1 MRQHQAQA
9 RRASWHDRTMSCR
22 TRSLFCSARAQRV
35 LANGLAL
42 CVLGCGG
49 ASQSKPR
56 EAQDVARVS
65 APQGK
70 SFSDVK
76 VNAAAR
82 PVEIECAYGAYETC
96 NALDDDC
103 NGVIDD
109 DCGYESGDVQITV
122 GWNSGADIDL
132 YVTDPSG
139 STLFYNEQHKHSPAG
154 GHLDH
159 DARGD
164 CRREQRNPRIENAYW
179 GSAKRG
185 HYKVELH
192 YFSPCTRG
200 ATTEVTLSVV
210 VAGEL
215 LGTYKYQLDP
225 EQRVEA
231 LTFAKR

>member
-1 MRQHQAQA
+1 MFLSPH
-9 RRASWHDRTMSCR
+9 
-22 TRSLFCSARAQRV
+22 AQRV
-35 LANGLAL
+35 LTNGLAL
-42 CVLGCGG
+42 CMLGCGG
-49 ASQSKPR
+49 AAKTKTRDVPR
-56 EAQDVARVS
+56 MVH
-65 APQGK
+65 APAPAGK

-76 VNAAAR
+76 LNADAR
-82 PVEIECAYGAYETC
+82 PVDVQCEYGAYETC

-109 DCGYESGDVQITV
+109 DCGYEGGDVQVTA

-139 STLFYNEQHKHSPAG
+139 STLFYNEQHKHSPIG
-154 GHLDH
+154 GVLDH

-164 CRREQRNPRIENAYW
+164 CRREQRNPRIENAFW
-179 GSAKRG
+179 STAKRG
-185 HYKVELH
+185 TYRIELH
-192 YFSPCTRG
+192 YFSPCTSGG

-215 LGTYKYQLDP
+215 LGTYRYRLDP

-231 LTFAKR
+231 LSFNRL

>member
-1 MRQHQAQA
+1 MVCRPICALF
-9 RRASWHDRTMSCR
+9 RSPRT
-22 TRSLFCSARAQRV
+22 QRV
-35 LANGLAL
+35 LTTALAL

-49 ASQSKPR
+49 ATKTKTSDVPR
-56 EAQDVARVS
+56 MARQP
-65 APQGK
+65 APAGK
-70 SFSDVK
+70 SFNNVQ
-76 VNAAAR
+76 VNADAR
-82 PVEIECAYGAYETC
+82 PVDVACEYGAYETC

-109 DCGYESGDVQITV
+109 DCGYETGDVQVTV

-132 YVTDPSG
+132 YITEPSG
-139 STLFYNEQHKHSPAG
+139 STLFYNEQHKKSPSG

-164 CRREQRNPRIENAYW
+164 CRREQKNPRIENAYW
-179 GSAKRG
+179 SAGKRG
-185 HYKVELH
+185 NYKVELH

-200 ATTEVTLSVV
+200 ATTEVTLSVA

-215 LGTYKYQLDP
+215 LGTYRYQLDP

-231 LTFAKR
+231 LSFSKL